1 MGRAKPT
8 TRAEDARPMPPA
20 DFGATLGGPSIIP
33 ARGLRD
39 WIIKT
44 FIEEDGRLHNP
55 EHAHLLWAP
64 FECLWAAA
72 AYPKQGRTVLG
83 LTEEVA
89 YRVSGW
95 QRWRQ
100 EQQIAEWF
108 GAPEPTYL
116 ITLAADF
123 CREASDVDFC
133 ALVEHELY
141 HIGHKKDEF
150 GAPAFTKEGMPKLFI
165 RGHDVEEFVGVV
177 ERYGVGRP
185 DGALAR
191 LVAAANKPPGVSRLQ
206 LQHACG
212 TCLLKLA

>member
-1 MGRAKPT
+1 MGKAKT
-8 TRAEDARPMPPA
+8 TNAEDARPMPPVG
-20 DFGATLGGPSIIP
+20 FGEGLGGPSILP
-33 ARGLRD
+33 ARGMRD

-44 FIEEDGRLHNP
+44 FVEEDGRLFNP

-64 FECLWAAA
+64 FECLWAVA
-72 AYPKQGRTVLG
+72 AYPKQGRTVIG
-83 LTEEVA
+83 LTEELA

-108 GAPEPTYL
+108 GAPEPAYL
-116 ITLAADF
+116 ITFAADF
-123 CREASDVDFC
+123 CREAADSDFC

-150 GAPAFTKEGMPKLFI
+150 GAPAFTKEGLPKLFI

-191 LVAAANKPPGVSRLQ
+191 LVAAGSKQPSVSRLQ
-206 LQHACG
+206 VQHACG
-212 TCLLKLA
+212 TCLLKVA